1 MLSVVVVM
9 MLLVGVFGGP
19 ERPDGCNYYCRKP
32 AGPNKGEN
40 YCCGPEGL
48 PIKREQH
55 HRGSCAPPLKQC
67 TGRFAAF
74 AKPRLCPHDGHCSRD
89 EKCCF
94 DTCLDHHTCKPAQ

>member
-1 MLSVVVVM
+1 MLQLSVVVIM

-48 PIKREQH
+48 PIKREQ
-55 HRGSCAPPLKQC
+55 REYLKQVNIID
-67 TGRFAAF
+67 
-74 AKPRLCPHDGHCSRD
+74 L
-89 EKCCF
+89 
-94 DTCLDHHTCKPAQ
+94 